1 MPRPPR
7 ASSLKTR
14 LAWGMGVSLVVLL
27 TLLAVGVKLA
37 FEDILNTQMS
47 TRLGHDAESVLNALS
62 IDDMGPL
69 VDPGRMDPIFS
80 RPFSGHYFMVLAG
93 DRRLRSRSLWDQGL
107 EIDFDAASQSP
118 QVVQGPQGQTLLVIA
133 HSYKKSGRTVQIAV
147 AEDLTHLQRAVQKAQ
162 WRYGIAMLIGLVM
175 LVAVQRWL
183 VGTTLRPLDGVLEDV
198 AALER
203 GEVASL
209 RETVP
214 VEVRPLV
221 TEINRLLTLM
231 THRVARSRNALGN
244 LAHALKTPLTLL
256 TQMADAPEIAANP
269 ALKERL
275 VRETDSIGKLM
286 ERELKRARLAGA
298 AAPGQRLDLNE
309 ELTGLAAALAA
320 VYREKNLKVVVDL
333 PPDTVFS
340 GDREDVLELFG
351 NLMDNACKW
360 AASTVRVRREMA
372 PGLVLTVED
381 DGPGAAPEVMDSL
394 TERGTRADETAPG
407 HGLGLAIA
415 REVVESYGGHLE
427 LGRSEALGGFM
438 ATVRLPNRRARPASD
453 N

>member
-1 MPRPPR
+1 MTAPRT
-7 ASSLKTR
+7 SSLKTR
-14 LAWGMGVSLVVLL
+14 LAWGLAVSLVLL
-27 TLLAVGVKLA
+27 FTLLAIGVKLA
-37 FEDILNTQMS
+37 FQDILNTQMS
-47 TRLGHDAESVLNALS
+47 TRLGHDAESVLNALT

-80 RPFSGHYFMVLAG
+80 RPFSGHYFVVAAG
-93 DRRLRSRSLWDQGL
+93 DQRLRSRSLWDQDL
-107 EIDFDAASQSP
+107 QVDFAAARKSP

-133 HSYKKSGRTVQIAV
+133 HAYKKSGREVQIAV

-162 WRYGIAMLIGLVM
+162 WRYGFAVLIGLVL

-203 GEVASL
+203 GDVVSL

-214 VEVRPLV
+214 EEVRPLV
-221 TEINRLLTLM
+221 AEINRLLTLM

-269 ALKERL
+269 VLRKRL
-275 VRETDSIGKLM
+275 SQETDTIGRLM

-309 ELTGLAAALAA
+309 ELTGLASALAA

-333 PPDTVFS
+333 PPNTGFS

-360 AASTVRVRREMA
+360 AESTVRVRREMA
-372 PGLVLTVED
+372 PGLVLTVSD
-381 DGPGAAPEVMDSL
+381 DGPGAAPEVIDTL
-394 TERGTRADETAPG
+394 TERGTRADESAPG

-415 REVVESYGGHLE
+415 REVAESYGGSLV
-427 LGRSEALGGFM
+427 LDRSETLGGFK
-438 ATVRLPNRRARPASD
+438 ATVTLPNRSRPVSG